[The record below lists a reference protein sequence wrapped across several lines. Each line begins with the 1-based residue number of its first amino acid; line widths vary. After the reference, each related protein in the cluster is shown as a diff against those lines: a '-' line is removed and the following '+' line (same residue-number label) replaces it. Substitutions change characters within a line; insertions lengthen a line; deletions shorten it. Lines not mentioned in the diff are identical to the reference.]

1 MAHERERKQLLIVDD
16 TEIDRIILKSIV
28 ARDFDII
35 EANNGNIA
43 FEYITKMGD
52 QIDAILL
59 DITMPHIN
67 GFDVL
72 RFMKDKEITTIPV
85 FLVTAET
92 TRENVEKAMQFNISD
107 FIGKPFDRDDVLRRL
122 RSKLGLNPTYD
133 LSKEDLKVTY
143 AYISDLET
151 YYRKYLSNFGKDDA
165 HYRVMTDLMRILL
178 TQYNR
183 NSREAKLNT
192 ESIELISKAAYFCDI
207 GEMLIPDKR
216 LQAMFDREETRTLQE
231 NHTVYGSDLVRLNRS
246 KECAYFVEVCASMCL
261 HHHERYDGE
270 GYPNRLSGKNN
281 SIYNQMCRLVDEFE
295 QMRSKFYGDKS
306 RPVKFV
312 VKRLLNNEGMVGP
325 KVYGI
330 LENCEPLLVDYF
342 VKKDT

>member
-1 MAHERERKQLLIVDD
+1 MAHDRERKQLLIVDD
-16 TEIDRIILKSIV
+16 TEIDRIILKSIL
-28 ARDFDII
+28 AQDFDIM

-43 FEYITKMGD
+43 FEYITKMGE
-52 QIDAILL
+52 QIDAVLL
-59 DITMPHIN
+59 DIAMPHID

-72 RFMKDKEITTIPV
+72 RFMKEKEITSIPV

-107 FIGKPFDRDDVLRRL
+107 FIGKPFEREDVLRRL
-122 RSKLGLNPTYD
+122 RSKLGLNPVYD

-151 YYRKYLSNFGKDDA
+151 FYKKFLHNFGRDDS
-165 HYRVMTDLMRILL
+165 HYKVMTDLMRILL

-192 ESIELISKAAYFCDI
+192 DSIELISKAAYFCDI

-216 LQAMFDREETRTLQE
+216 LQAMLDQDTEVFQD
-231 NHTVYGSDLVRLNRS
+231 NHTIYGSDLVRLNRS
-246 KECAYFVEVCASMCL
+246 KECSYFVEVCASMCL
-261 HHHERYDGE
+261 HHHERYDGT
-270 GYPNRLSGKNN
+270 GFPNHLSGNNN
-281 SIYNQMCRLVDEFE
+281 SIYNQFCRLIDEFE

-312 VKRLLNNEGMVGP
+312 VKRLLNNTGLVGP
-325 KVYGI
+325 KVYGV